1 MSAADANNLG
11 SCVRGN
17 DDGGRGTGPAAAD
30 SDSSRAVWDNVRR
43 LRFGACRLD
52 RVHDGETGSVTFGPS
67 IRVFKLIQ
75 GVHFV
80 VIATR
85 FGDITRF
92 DLARTVLG
100 RGRYWTTA
108 YLVDGLMVDSG
119 CRHAAPELAR
129 LLRGEAITHL
139 VNTHTHEDHI
149 GGNEAVLRANPAA
162 ETIAHPLA
170 LRVLRDPRREQP
182 LHPYRHVMWGMPRP
196 CDARPAADG
205 EVIETAHHRFQ
216 VVFTPGHSD
225 DHLCLFEPDT
235 GWAFTGDLFVGGR
248 DRALRVGGDARAI
261 VASLRRV
268 AALRPTL
275 LLPGAAKVRNEAVS
289 ALLEKAAY
297 LEELGGRI
305 VEMHCQGRTEA
316 EIVRAACGG
325 PMLIELV
332 TLGHFSRRGFVRSFL
347 RGGRAPDPA

>member
-1 MSAADANNLG
+1 MRGVVGQCPARAAWLLSRG
-11 SCVRGN
+11 SHPGWR
-17 DDGGRGTGPAAAD
+17 AA
-30 SDSSRAVWDNVRR
+30 
-43 LRFGACRLD
+43 GASL
-52 RVHDGETGSVTFGPS
+52 GPS
-67 IRVFKLIQ
+67 IRFDTLIQ
-75 GVHFV
+75 GVRFV

-108 YLVDGLMVDSG
+108 YLVDGMMVDSG
-119 CRHAAPELAR
+119 CRHTAPELAR
-129 LLRGEAITHL
+129 LLEGEAVTHL

-149 GGNEAVLRANPAA
+149 GGNEAVVRLNPKV
-162 ETIAHPLA
+162 EITAHPLA
-170 LRVLRDPRREQP
+170 LRVLSDPRREQP
-182 LHPYRHVMWGMPRP
+182 LHPYRHLLWGMPRP
-196 CDARPAADG
+196 SGARAAADG

-225 DHLCLFEPDT
+225 DHLCLFEPDA

-261 VASLRRV
+261 VASLRRM
-268 AALRPTL
+268 AALRPAL
-275 LLPGAAKVRNEAVS
+275 LLPGAAKVRDEAAP

-305 VEMHCQGRTEA
+305 VAMHDQGRSEA

-325 PMLIELV
+325 PMLIELF
-332 TLGHFSRRGFVRSFL
+332 TLGHFSRRGLVRSFL
-347 RGGRAPDPA
+347 RGSLAFPAARPVR

>member
-1 MSAADANNLG
+1 M
-11 SCVRGN
+11 
-17 DDGGRGTGPAAAD
+17 
-30 SDSSRAVWDNVRR
+30 WDNVRR
-43 LRFGACRLD
+43 LRPGACRLD
-52 RVHDGETGSVTFGPS
+52 RIRDGATDGAALDPS
-67 IRVFKLIQ
+67 IRFDKLIQ
-75 GVHFV
+75 GVRFV

-119 CRHAAPELAR
+119 CRHTAPELAR
-129 LLRGEAITHL
+129 LLEGGAVTHL
-139 VNTHTHEDHI
+139 VNTHAHEDHI
-149 GGNEAVLRANPAA
+149 GGNEAVLRLNPKA

-196 CDARPAADG
+196 CEARAAADG
-205 EVIETAHHRFQ
+205 EVIETAHHRFR

-225 DHLCLFEPDT
+225 DHLSLFEPDT

-248 DRALRVGGDARAI
+248 DRALRVDGDAWAI
-261 VASLRRV
+261 VASLRRI

-289 ALLEKAAY
+289 ALLEKASY

-305 VEMHCQGRTEA
+305 VEMHRQGRPEA
-316 EIVRAACGG
+316 EIVRAECGG

-332 TLGHFSRRGFVRSFL
+332 TLGHFSRRGLVRSFL
-347 RGGRAPDPA
+347 RGARLSDPA

>member
-1 MSAADANNLG
+1 
-11 SCVRGN
+11 VR
-17 DDGGRGTGPAAAD
+17 
-30 SDSSRAVWDNVRR
+30 
-43 LRFGACRLD
+43 
-52 RVHDGETGSVTFGPS
+52 
-67 IRVFKLIQ
+67 
-75 GVHFV
+75 FV
-80 VIATR
+80 VIASR

-92 DLARTVLG
+92 DLARTILG

-108 YLVDGLMVDSG
+108 YLVDGMMVDSG
-119 CRHAAPELAR
+119 CRHTSPELAR
-129 LLRGEAITHL
+129 LLEGEAVTHL

-149 GGNEAVLRANPAA
+149 GGNEAIVRLNPKV
-162 ETIAHPLA
+162 EIIAHPLA
-170 LRVLRDPRREQP
+170 LRVLHDPRREQP
-182 LHPYRHVMWGMPRP
+182 LHPYRRLIWGMPQP
-196 CDARPAADG
+196 SDARAAADG

-248 DRALRVGGDARAI
+248 DRALRVDGDVWAI

-268 AALRPTL
+268 AALRPAL
-275 LLPGAAKVRNEAVS
+275 LLPGAAKVRDEAVP

-305 VEMHCQGRTEA
+305 VAMHNHGRSEA

-332 TLGHFSRRGFVRSFL
+332 TLGHFSRRGLVRSFL
-347 RGGRAPDPA
+347 RGMPAPDPT

>member
-1 MSAADANNLG
+1 MGQCPTLATRRSAP
-11 SCVRGN
+11 
-17 DDGGRGTGPAAAD
+17 GRGK
-30 SDSSRAVWDNVRR
+30 
-43 LRFGACRLD
+43 
-52 RVHDGETGSVTFGPS
+52 DGEPRTASFGPPVPS
-67 IRVFKLIQ
+67 GAWLLEVR
-75 GVHFV
+75 FV
-80 VIATR
+80 VIVSR

-92 DLARTVLG
+92 DLARTILG

-119 CRHAAPELAR
+119 CRHTAPELAR
-129 LLRGEAITHL
+129 LLGDAKVTHL

-149 GGNEAVLRANPAA
+149 GGNEAVLRANPTA
-162 ETIAHPLA
+162 EATAHPLA

-196 CDARPAADG
+196 SEARAAADG
-205 EVIETAHHRFQ
+205 ETIQTAHHRFQ

-225 DHLCLFEPDT
+225 DHLCLIEPDA

-248 DRALRVGGDARAI
+248 DRALRLGGDAWAI
-261 VASLRRV
+261 VASLRRI
-268 AALRPTL
+268 AALGPTL
-275 LLPGAAKVRNEAVS
+275 LLPGAARVRAEAVP

-305 VEMHCQGRTEA
+305 VAMHRQGRSEA

-325 PMLIELV
+325 PMLIELI
-332 TLGHFSRRGFVRSFL
+332 TLGHFSRRGLVRSFL
-347 RGGRAPDPA
+347 RREPRPDSR

>member
-1 MSAADANNLG
+1 MSAA
-11 SCVRGN
+11 C
-17 DDGGRGTGPAAAD
+17 GPALGARVA
-30 SDSSRAVWDNVRR
+30 SGKARPVGRAP
-43 LRFGACRLD
+43 
-52 RVHDGETGSVTFGPS
+52 GPS
-67 IRVFKLIQ
+67 IRLDRLAQ
-75 GVHFV
+75 GVRFV

-129 LLRGEAITHL
+129 LLEGETVTHL
-139 VNTHTHEDHI
+139 VNTHSHEDHI
-149 GGNEAVLRANPAA
+149 GGNEAVLRLNPKA

-182 LHPYRHVMWGMPRP
+182 LHPYRHVMWGMPQP
-196 CDARPAADG
+196 CEARAAADG

-248 DRALRVGGDARAI
+248 DRALRVGGDAWAI
-261 VASLRRV
+261 VASLRRI

-275 LLPGAAKVRNEAVS
+275 LLPGAAKVRDEAVP

-305 VEMHCQGRTEA
+305 VALHDQGRSES

-332 TLGHFSRRGFVRSFL
+332 TLGHFSRRALVRSFL
-347 RGGRAPDPA
+347 RRSTAVPAAGPAQ

>member
-1 MSAADANNLG
+1 M
-11 SCVRGN
+11 R
-17 DDGGRGTGPAAAD
+17 
-30 SDSSRAVWDNVRR
+30 
-43 LRFGACRLD
+43 
-52 RVHDGETGSVTFGPS
+52 
-67 IRVFKLIQ
+67 
-75 GVHFV
+75 FV

-92 DLARTVLG
+92 DLARAVLG

-119 CRHAAPELAR
+119 CRHSAPELAR
-129 LLRGEAITHL
+129 LLEGETVTHL
-139 VNTHTHEDHI
+139 VNTHAHEDHI
-149 GGNEAVLRANPAA
+149 GGNEAVLRLNPKV
-162 ETIAHPLA
+162 EIIAHPLA

-196 CDARPAADG
+196 SDAHAAADG

-225 DHLCLFEPDT
+225 DHLCLFEPGT

-248 DRALRVGGDARAI
+248 DRALRVGGDAWAI
-261 VASLRRV
+261 VAS
-268 AALRPTL
+268 
-275 LLPGAAKVRNEAVS
+275 
-289 ALLEKAAY
+289 
-297 LEELGGRI
+297 
-305 VEMHCQGRTEA
+305 MHNQGRSEA

-332 TLGHFSRRGFVRSFL
+332 TLGHFSRRDLVRSFL
-347 RGGRAPDPA
+347 RGVPAPDPA